1 MTEKIKNSAANPLTT
16 GKTKRDTTEQAEFRR
31 NAREWLSNNN
41 PPLPDFKPIKS
52 GVEMVTEEQRI
63 YYCAWQKSAYEAG
76 LIGCDYPIEFGG
88 GGRTRCQSVANQE
101 MALAK
106 TPVFPGVIGL
116 GMAAPTIYHH
126 GSDELK
132 KSILPKLFSGEELWC
147 QGFSE
152 PGSGSDLAS
161 VQTFAKREGSKW
173 IINGHKVWTST
184 AQFATWMILLARTD
198 KTDKYN
204 GLSYFV
210 VPIKSQ
216 LGKTVTVRPLIK
228 ITGEAGFN
236 EVIFDDLEVE
246 EGFLL
251 GEVGKGWQV
260 AMTTL
265 LHERGAGEIPGAS
278 AGGQRAETTTQA
290 PTEFPL
296 LNLAKRSYRN
306 GKPVAEDPQTLDQ
319 IMKLLTR
326 SVGIKQNRRLRS
338 VPALA
343 NTQRLALQDKLLST
357 EYMQKLAAVAL
368 EIEGMSSTLTHEDS
382 KAPDSGRWP
391 LAYLSSFGGTIA
403 GGTNEIQKNI
413 LGERVLGLAKTK

>member
-1 MTEKIKNSAANPLTT
+1 MTAPATNSATKDKA
-16 GKTKRDTTEQAEFRR
+16 KRDTPEQAEFRR
-31 NAREWLSNNN
+31 MAREWLSHNN
-41 PPLPDFKPIKS
+41 PPLPNFKPIKS
-52 GVEMVTEEQRI
+52 GVEMVTEEQRD
-63 YYCAWQKSAYEAG
+63 YYCGWQKSAYDAG
-76 LIGCDYPIEFGG
+76 LIACDYPVEFGG
-88 GGRTRCQSVANQE
+88 GGRNRCQSVANQE

-106 TPVFPGVIGL
+106 TPVFAGAIGL
-116 GMAAPTIYHH
+116 GMAAATIFHH
-126 GSDELK
+126 GSDALK
-132 KSILPKLFSGEELWC
+132 QSILPKLFSGEELWC

-161 VQTFAKREGSKW
+161 VQTFARREGNKW

-246 EGFLL
+246 DSFLL
-251 GEVGKGWQV
+251 GEVGQGWQV

-265 LHERGAGEIPGAS
+265 LHERGAGEMPGAA
-278 AGGQRAETTTQA
+278 AGGQKAKDATATSS
-290 PTEFPL
+290 EFPL
-296 LNLAKRSYRN
+296 LGLAKRSYRN
-306 GKPVAEDPQTLDQ
+306 GKPVVEDAQVLDQ

-326 SVGIKQNRRLRS
+326 SVGIKQNRRLRG
-338 VPALA
+338 VPTLA
-343 NTQRLALQDKLLST
+343 NTQRLALQDKLLGT
-357 EYMQKLAAVAL
+357 DYMQNLAATAL

-382 KAPDSGRWP
+382 KAPDLGRWP
-391 LAYLSSFGGTIA
+391 MAYLSSFGGTIA